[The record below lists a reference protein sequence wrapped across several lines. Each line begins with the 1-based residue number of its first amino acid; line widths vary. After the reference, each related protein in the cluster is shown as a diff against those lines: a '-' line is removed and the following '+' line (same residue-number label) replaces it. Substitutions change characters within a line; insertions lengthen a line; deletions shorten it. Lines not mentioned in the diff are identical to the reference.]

1 MHVYLLLQVHE
12 CQFEYL
18 TEGVYPAVNLH
29 YEGDEVKLR
38 NYYFGPE
45 SVMMDQSQP
54 NTQKV
59 CSASVT
65 CNKARPGFHQSS
77 LVPSFIP
84 FFIPTLFS
92 SSQHSIVYPF
102 ISSLLHSFLPRTL
115 HSFLSSLVPLFV
127 CSSFDSF
134 LHPFLHP
141 FFICPFLCL
150 FIL

>member
-65 CNKARPGFHQSS
+65 CNKARPVLPGTKPGQCYLEQSQAS
-77 LVPSFIP
+77 VTCNKARP
-84 FFIPTLFS
+84 
-92 SSQHSIVYPF
+92 V
-102 ISSLLHSFLPRTL
+102 LPVTKPGQCYL
-115 HSFLSSLVPLFV
+115 Y
-127 CSSFDSF
+127 
-134 LHPFLHP
+134 
-141 FFICPFLCL
+141 
-150 FIL
+150 